1 MMALPEKIDLETWDA
16 RHAGLRRAG
25 LTEPWYGGPLGRHAA
40 DGDERLRALRFD
52 NAPASLRLWNL
63 VLTEEDRLQEHR
75 DQGKRLVGAMKDLGA
90 VPLLAFAA
98 PELVCFYPDGAWWT
112 PCIMECTDGLLNVAD
127 RLGIDDTFCPVRA
140 MLGAFE
146 TQRHFPIPDLL
157 TCSTGTA
164 CDDFTAI
171 ARTLERL
178 GHPILWWEIP
188 HRRAP
193 GPGEEFVTLPTG
205 FTAPR
210 AQLTFVKAGL
220 ERLCAAFGELAGH
233 PITTGGLHRSLLNA
247 NRVRALAEELWRLV
261 ACATPCPLPA
271 LEMLLVDVLPVHF
284 CSDPAETQA
293 TLQELVAEVRRRV
306 AAGAGVLAPDAVG
319 VYWVNPVADLR
330 VMNLVEEYGARI
342 VGADFMFAHAR
353 AEVPVDIEP
362 LEAVAQIALGDPM
375 AGTAQDRARR
385 IGREIARCRA
395 EGLVVSRIPGASH
408 CASEGGVIRDEI
420 ARRFPH
426 LPVTEIE
433 VPPVADACF
442 PTLRTRIEAVVEI
455 ARERRNHALR
465 RH

>member
-233 PITTGGLHRSLLNA
+233 PITT
-247 NRVRALAEELWRLV
+247 
-261 ACATPCPLPA
+261 
-271 LEMLLVDVLPVHF
+271 
-284 CSDPAETQA
+284 
-293 TLQELVAEVRRRV
+293 
-306 AAGAGVLAPDAVG
+306 
-319 VYWVNPVADLR
+319 
-330 VMNLVEEYGARI
+330 
-342 VGADFMFAHAR
+342 
-353 AEVPVDIEP
+353 
-362 LEAVAQIALGDPM
+362 
-375 AGTAQDRARR
+375 
-385 IGREIARCRA
+385 
-395 EGLVVSRIPGASH
+395 
-408 CASEGGVIRDEI
+408 
-420 ARRFPH
+420 
-426 LPVTEIE
+426 
-433 VPPVADACF
+433 
-442 PTLRTRIEAVVEI
+442 
-455 ARERRNHALR
+455 
-465 RH
+465 